1 MSTINGA
8 SHYNVEDI
16 LASIRGTVTDETAVP
31 RFNGTTLHAH
41 QPRREAT
48 VNDETAEFELPAIFK
63 PGYQPMPEKPNL
75 FGRLSDALK
84 SPASS
89 EPDRSR
95 TVIRFEP
102 AAAGR
107 MIEPPAPLRMA
118 QTASAFAPVQP
129 APQREPEEEPV
140 KREMPSFFDTRI
152 NRLGEMTRKANAP
165 VPVEPKPVPV
175 AAAAPPMMQ
184 QPPLLPD
191 NTALAVQHTAN
202 MGVEDAAAQLL
213 RPMLRQ
219 WLTENMPKIVE
230 KALRSEA
237 GADGPSEGPGPE
249 VRKTLR

>member
-1 MSTINGA
+1 MNPQKPFQIS
-8 SHYNVEDI
+8 
-16 LASIRGTVTDETAVP
+16 
-31 RFNGTTLHAH
+31 
-41 QPRREAT
+41 RRSFLRRCSAT
-48 VNDETAEFELPAIFK
+48 
-63 PGYQPMPEKPNL
+63 
-75 FGRLSDALK
+75 
-84 SPASS
+84 
-89 EPDRSR
+89 
-95 TVIRFEP
+95 
-102 AAAGR
+102 AAATGL
-107 MIEPPAPLRMA
+107 PLWFVERQLA
-118 QTASAFAPVQP
+118 LA
-129 APQREPEEEPV
+129 EEEPV

-165 VPVEPKPVPV
+165 VLVEPKPVPV

-237 GADGPSEGPGPE
+237 GSDGPSAGPALE

>member
-16 LASIRGTVTDETAVP
+16 LASIRGTVTDDTAAP
-31 RFNGTTLHAH
+31 RFGGTTLQAH
-41 QPRREAT
+41 QPRREAPAA
-48 VNDETAEFELPAIFK
+48 DEAAEFELPAIFK
-63 PGYQPMPEKPNL
+63 PGYQPMPDKPNL

-84 SPASS
+84 SPQTA
-89 EPDRSR
+89 EPERSR

-118 QTASAFAPVQP
+118 QTASAFPPVHS
-129 APQREPEEEPV
+129 APQPEPEEEPV
-140 KREMPSFFDTRI
+140 KREMPSFFDTRL

-165 VPVEPKPVPV
+165 VPVEPKPAPPV
-175 AAAAPPMMQ
+175 AVAPPLLQ
-184 QPPLLPD
+184 QPPLLPES
-191 NTALAVQHTAN
+191 TALAVQHNAN

-237 GADGPSEGPGPE
+237 GSDGPSAGPAPE